1 MVNIVTLQ
9 KSLVQI
15 LMKFNG
21 VEPKKVEIEPGTV
34 MNFWAPAKQKNEET
48 QKPNVVLVHG
58 FGVDGILT
66 WMFQVLALK
75 SHYSVYVPDLLF
87 FGDSATA
94 AGNRSPRFQ
103 AECLATGLRKLGVE
117 RCVVVGLSYGGMIGF
132 KMAELYPDLVESMVV
147 SGSVEALTES
157 LSNRRL
163 KRLGFRRWSECL
175 MPTTVEGVK
184 EMFRVGTHWLPPW
197 IPNWIF
203 KDYLEVMFS
212 HRKEREE
219 LLEALVIRDEDFTP
233 YHYHQRIYLLW
244 GDGDK
249 LFDLEVAH
257 NLKEQLGEKA
267 KLQYIEKAG
276 HLAQSERP
284 CVYNAHLKQI
294 LASLTT
300 DKQL

>member
-75 SHYSVYVPDLLF
+75 SHYSIY
-87 FGDSATA
+87 
-94 AGNRSPRFQ
+94 
-103 AECLATGLRKLGVE
+103 AECLETGLRKLGVE

-184 EMFRVGTHWLPPW
+184 DMFRVGTHWLPPW

-233 YHYHQRIYLLW
+233 YHYHQRMYLLW

-249 LFDLEVAH
+249 IFDLEVAH
-257 NLKEQLGEKA
+257 NLKEQLGDKA

-276 HLAQSERP
+276 HLSQLERP
-284 CVYNAHLKQI
+284 CAYNTHLKRI
-294 LASLTT
+294 LASLTAYE
-300 DKQL
+300 QLQ